1 MRKIFSGIQ
10 MKQLDEATLKEE
22 NISSLKL
29 MERAANAVVRQ
40 LAARWDA
47 NIPFLVM
54 AGPGNN
60 GGDALA
66 VARMLAGKGYA
77 VKVFLFNPQKKLSED
92 TETNKVLIQKTEG
105 VDFHEITA
113 QFEPPLISPD
123 TVIIDGLF
131 GTGLN
136 KPLTGGYAS
145 LVKFLNDTGCTIV
158 SIDMPS
164 GLFTEDNT
172 YNVKS
177 NIIRATVTLTFQYLK
192 LSLILP
198 DTNEFAGEVKVLD
211 IGLSK
216 KKAEETDTPYYI
228 LEEKDIKPLLKPRN
242 KFSHKGTYGNA
253 LLVVGKHGMMG
264 AAVLCAKACMRSGIG
279 KVTCHVP
286 NNCADIMQVGIPE
299 AVLSIDENDK
309 CFTQSVPTDNFNSL
323 AIGPGIGTKHETA
336 VAVIEQVRR
345 ARIPVVIDAD
355 GLNILAEHKG
365 WMQQVPT
372 DTILTPHLGE
382 MARLGTGDNSP
393 YSSLAEAR
401 EMAKRHCVYII
412 LKGHYTA
419 ICMPDGRTVF
429 NATGN
434 SGMATAGSGDVLTG
448 IIASLLAQKY
458 NPANACM
465 VATHIHGLAGDIA
478 AAKLGEES
486 LIASD
491 IIKHLPEAFK
501 KIKSGNGA
509 LSEKC
514 ND

>member
-1 MRKIFSGIQ
+1 MKKIFSGIQ
-10 MKQLDEATLKEE
+10 MRQLDEATLKEKK
-22 NISSLKL
+22 ISSLEL
-29 MERAANAVVRQ
+29 MERAATAVVEHII
-40 LAARWDA
+40 ARWKTDTS
-47 NIPFLVM
+47 FLVM

-66 VARMLAGKGYA
+66 VARMLAEKGYG
-77 VKVFLFNPQKKLSED
+77 VKTYLFNPQKKLSD
-92 TETNKVLIQKTEG
+92 NTEANKARILKTEG

-113 QFEPPLISPD
+113 QFEPPQTSPD
-123 TVIIDGLF
+123 TIIIDGLF

-136 KPLTGGYAS
+136 KPLAGGYAS
-145 LVKFLNDTGCTIV
+145 LVKYLNDTGCAIV

-172 YNVKS
+172 YNIKGH
-177 NIIRATVTLTFQYLK
+177 IIRAALTLTFQYLK

-198 DTNEFAGEVKVLD
+198 DTSEFAGNVEILD
-211 IGLSK
+211 IGLSD
-216 KKAEETDTPYYI
+216 KKAEELDTPYYI
-228 LEEKDIKPLLKPRN
+228 LEREDVIPLLKPRDR
-242 KFSHKGTYGNA
+242 FSHKGAFGHA
-253 LLVVGKHGMMG
+253 LLVAGKHGMMG
-264 AAVLCAKACMRSGIG
+264 AALLCAKACMRSGIG

-286 NNCADIMQVGIPE
+286 NDCVNIMQVGIPE
-299 AVLSIDENDK
+299 AILSIDEDGK

-323 AIGPGIGTKHETA
+323 AIGPGLGTAHETA
-336 VAVIEQVRR
+336 VAFIEQVRR

-355 GLNILAEHKG
+355 GLNILADHKG
-365 WMQQVPT
+365 WIQQVPA

-382 MARLGTGDNSP
+382 MARLGTSDNSP

-419 ICMPDGRTVF
+419 ICMPDGRTIF

-458 NPANACM
+458 NPADTCM
-465 VATHIHGLAGDIA
+465 IATHIHGLAGDIA
-478 AAKLGEES
+478 AANLGEES
-486 LIASD
+486 LMASD
-491 IIKHLPEAFK
+491 IIKYLPEAFK
-501 KIKSGNGA
+501 RIKN
-509 LSEKC
+509 